1 MDYRRQ
7 AVISYLIACTDD
19 ELAALLTEARGGETR
34 DNMAKLWRTVP
45 PISQSD

>member
-19 ELAALLTEARGGETR
+19 ELTALLTEARGETR
-34 DNMAKLWRTVP
+34 DNMAKLWQAVP
-45 PISQSD
+45 PISQTD